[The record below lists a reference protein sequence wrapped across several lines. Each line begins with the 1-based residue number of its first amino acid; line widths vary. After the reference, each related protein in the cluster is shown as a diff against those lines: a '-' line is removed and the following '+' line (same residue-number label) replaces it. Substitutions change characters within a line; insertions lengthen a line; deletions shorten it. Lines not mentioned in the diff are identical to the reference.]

1 MAGRKRTGTLVPTGR
16 GFSARIANG
25 KLVPLHT
32 ADKELA
38 TLRLQALVSGGEN
51 PVPGVENFREACQ
64 RVCKVLKRDGM
75 RTADERLSRLKRYA
89 WPTIGHLAVTCIKSG
104 QISSVLEIARDA
116 GLAMDTVKHL
126 HVDMSKVFG
135 ELVRDEVL
143 EYNPAKGEKVRIP
156 KIKKDRRKRVLL
168 TDEEFTKFF
177 QFHLRATRPA
187 PGSRPTRQLITRRQL
202 AVMALVSRCF
212 GGLRPSDM
220 HAWTW
225 EDIDTVGWV
234 WADAPRPKTERSA
247 DDDGEDAPRER
258 LGLPPLVADTLKGWW
273 ESAGK
278 PTTGLVFPCQKGTYA
293 DDLRQALLEAGIDR
307 AELHESNDKTRRTD
321 FYSFRRAFVTAVAR
335 SGMNA
340 QMAMRASGHK
350 SMTTHQRYHVPD
362 MIHIPAGA
370 LPAPAPD
377 PEDDFEAALEQFAAE

>member
-38 TLRLQALVSGGEN
+38 TLRLQALVAGGEN
-51 PVPGVENFREACQ
+51 PLPGAENFQEACQ
-64 RVCKVLKRDGM
+64 RVCTILKRDGM

-89 WPTIGHLAVTCIKSG
+89 WPTIGHLPVTCIKSG
-104 QISSVLEIARDA
+104 QISSILEAARDA
-116 GLAMDTVKHL
+116 DLALDTVRHL
-126 HVDMSKVFG
+126 RVDLSKVFA
-135 ELVRDEVL
+135 ELVRDEIL
-143 EYNPAKGEKVRIP
+143 EHNPARSEKVRFP
-156 KIKKDRRKRVLL
+156 KIKRDLRKRVLL
-168 TDEEFTKFF
+168 TDEEFLQFF
-177 QFHLRATRPA
+177 QFHLTATKPA
-187 PGSRPTRQLITRRQL
+187 KGSRPARQIITRRQL

-225 EDIDTVGWV
+225 EDIDTADWV
-234 WADAPRPKTERSA
+234 WADAPRPKTEHHA
-247 DDDGEDAPRER
+247 DDDGEEAPRER
-258 LGLPPLVADTLKGWW
+258 LALPQLVADTLRGWW

-278 PTTGLVFPCQKGTYA
+278 PTEGLVFPSQKGTYA

-307 AELHESNDKTRRTD
+307 AELHESTDKTRRTD

-340 QMAMRASGHK
+340 QTAMRVSGHK
-350 SMTTHQRYHVPD
+350 SMTTHQRYNVPD

-370 LPAPAPD
+370 IPTPAD
-377 PEDDFEAALEQFAAE
+377 PEDDFETALNQFAAE